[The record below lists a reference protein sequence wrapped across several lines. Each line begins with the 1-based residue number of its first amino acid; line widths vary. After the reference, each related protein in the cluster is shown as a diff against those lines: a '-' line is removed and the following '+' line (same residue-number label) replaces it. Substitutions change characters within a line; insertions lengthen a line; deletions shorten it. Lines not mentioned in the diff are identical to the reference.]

1 MNTWK
6 NEKISSIQL
15 GLMISA
21 FLYGS
26 TIVVNPA
33 GKAETDAWI
42 SVLITIP
49 FSLILISMYSSI
61 TVNNASRSLQEILT
75 AYLCKYIGNFLSLL
89 YVCYFIHLA
98 SLVMR
103 NFGEFIDTVTY
114 PETPISVVIACN
126 AIVTVYLVKSGIE
139 TLGRICELLVPILI
153 FSIIAVSFSVI
164 TSHDIKNLL
173 PILSK
178 GITPVLDAS
187 FSLFSFPFGEAVVFL
202 TIFPFHNS
210 PNSTKKVSFTSTLIV
225 GLILLY
231 SIIRNII
238 ILGGGLLHNVNFP
251 IHIIAQLVP
260 GISLEPLADLNLFIG
275 GGIKIAVCIFASS
288 TLIVQV
294 FNLDSKS
301 SIITAVSVFTV
312 VLSIWIYSN
321 IFEMFKWAIDYW
333 QYYSIPFQII
343 IPLILYI
350 LTKIK
355 TKKNTEAIG

>member
-6 NEKISSIQL
+6 NDKISSIQL

-42 SVLITIP
+42 AVLITIP
-49 FSLILISMYSSI
+49 FSLILINMYSSI
-61 TVNNASRSLQEILT
+61 SVKNTSKPLQQILT
-75 AYLCKYIGNFLSLL
+75 DYFGKYLGNFLSLL
-89 YVCYFIHLA
+89 YAWYFIHLS
-98 SLVMR
+98 SLIMR
-103 NFGEFIDTVTY
+103 NFGEFIDTITY
-114 PETPISVVIACN
+114 PETPISVIIVSN
-126 AIVTVYLVKSGIE
+126 AIVTIYLVKSGIE
-139 TLGRICELLVPILI
+139 TIGRTCELLVPILI
-153 FSIIAVSFSVI
+153 FTIVAVSFSLI

-173 PILSK
+173 PIFSK
-178 GITPVLDAS
+178 GIGPILAAS
-187 FSLFSFPFGEAVVFL
+187 FSLLSFPFGETVVFL

-210 PNSTKKVSFTSTLIV
+210 PNSTKKVSFIATLV
-225 GLILLY
+225 LGLILLY
-231 SIIRNII
+231 SIMRNLM
-238 ILGGGLLHNVNFP
+238 ILGGGLLYNINFP
-251 IHIIAQLVP
+251 THLIAQLVP

-275 GGIKIAVCIFASS
+275 GGIKVAVCIFGAS

-294 FNLDSKS
+294 FNVDSKS

-321 IFEMFKWAIDYW
+321 IFQMFKWAASYW
-333 QYYSIPFQII
+333 PYYSIIFQII
-343 IPLILYI
+343 IPLALYI

-355 TKKNTEAIG
+355 TKKNTEAMG